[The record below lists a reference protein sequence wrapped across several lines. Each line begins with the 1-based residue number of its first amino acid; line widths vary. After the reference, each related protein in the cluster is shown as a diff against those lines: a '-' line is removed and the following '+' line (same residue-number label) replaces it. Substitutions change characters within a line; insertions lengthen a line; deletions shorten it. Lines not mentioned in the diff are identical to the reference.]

1 MSFRLRIVLVTTVLM
16 TLLFSVGGT
25 ALIHS
30 SFQTSLEKE
39 EEAVVEL
46 NEMILRVVA
55 YVGKDGTWI
64 TQEELAGVMENL
76 SQQDTLDGLWLMHG
90 EELIYMRQKG
100 KPLSDYRNQVGDLE
114 ENEVLIS
121 YFTSEEQE
129 HYVQSSARFEL
140 NNRSYHLDI
149 CRNLTDIY
157 ETREAQI
164 QLFQNIFFALSVLG
178 MFVSW
183 GAATFLTRHLRKLT
197 KATKEIAGGNLS
209 YRSKIHSSD
218 EVGELAEAF
227 DGMAEKLEK
236 NITLLKESAEQKEM
250 FIGAFTHEMKTP
262 MTSIIG
268 YADLLRTQKL
278 NPRDEAEALDYI
290 FSEGKRL
297 ENMSLKMLD
306 LFVAD
311 KKDVILQ
318 KGSPAKLVH
327 YTVKH
332 MRAVYQKSHIELEV
346 KADDGECWLE
356 PDLFQTLLINLL
368 DNAKKAMEQGGKI
381 VVTVKMTA
389 QGCVLSVTDNGRG
402 IPQEALGHLT
412 EAFYR
417 VDKARAR
424 SRGSAG
430 LGLALCEKIV
440 ELHQGHMEFS
450 SEEGVGTVVTVTLW
464 KLEFEQFLVAGK

>member
-1 MSFRLRIVLVTTVLM
+1 MQS
-16 TLLFSVGGT
+16 G
-25 ALIHS
+25 
-30 SFQTSLEKE
+30 FQTSLEKE
-39 EEAVVEL
+39 EKSIVEL
-46 NEMILRVVA
+46 NEMILRVVS

-64 TQEELAGVMENL
+64 TQEALVEVMENL
-76 SQQDTLDGLWLMHG
+76 SQQDTLDGLQLMYG
-90 EELIYMRQKG
+90 EELIYIRQKG
-100 KPLSDYRNQVGDLE
+100 KPLSDCMNPIGDLE
-114 ENEVLIS
+114 ENEVVIS
-121 YFTSEEQE
+121 YFISDEQE
-129 HYVQSSARFEL
+129 HYVQSSTGFEL
-140 NNRSYHLDI
+140 NNRRYHLDI

-157 ETREAQI
+157 AAREAQI
-164 QLFQNIFFALSVLG
+164 GLFQNIFLVLSFLG
-178 MFVSW
+178 MLVSW

-197 KATKEIAGGNLS
+197 KAAKEIAGGNLS

-250 FIGAFTHEMKTP
+250 FMGAFTHEMKTP

-278 NPRDEAEALDYI
+278 SSEDEAEALDYI

-311 KKDVILQ
+311 KQEVVLQ
-318 KGSPAKLVH
+318 KRSPAKLVH

-332 MRAVYQKSHIELEV
+332 MQTMYQKSHIELEV
-346 KADDGECWLE
+346 KADSGECWLE

-381 VVTVKMTA
+381 VVTVKMTEK
-389 QGCVLSVTDNGRG
+389 GCMLSVCDNGRG

-440 ELHQGHMEFS
+440 ELHQGRMEFS
-450 SEEGVGTVVTVTLW
+450 SEEGVGTVVTVY
-464 KLEFEQFLVAGK
+464 LEAESE